1 MQNDIFVFK
10 YNQTNGNSLAH
21 LTQIYHLKLKQYIW
35 SILFFINSNQNRG
48 EIKGEK
54 GRKGKRKKK
63 TEFSS
68 YTLLTHTSKIHIH
81 EEQRGL
87 KIA

>member
-1 MQNDIFVFK
+1 MQNNIFVFK

-35 SILFFINSNQNRG
+35 SILFFINSNQKRG

-68 YTLLTHTSKIHIH
+68 YTLSSLIL
-81 EEQRGL
+81 QRFIYMRNKGV
-87 KIA
+87 